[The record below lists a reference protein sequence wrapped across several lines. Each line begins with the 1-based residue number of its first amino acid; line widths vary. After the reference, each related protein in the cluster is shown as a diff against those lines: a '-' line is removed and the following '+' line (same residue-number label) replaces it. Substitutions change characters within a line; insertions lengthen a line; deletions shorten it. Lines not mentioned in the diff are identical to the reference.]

1 MRMGILDDLKTAFT
15 DLRDAAKEQ
24 FGAQIKAAA
33 DAFAEK
39 AESRKADAC
48 VTRRNYPYWKK
59 AWTGTIRTRC
69 HRRK

>member
-24 FGAQIKAAA
+24 LGTQMKAAV
-33 DAFAEK
+33 DAFTEK
-39 AESRKADAC
+39 VESGKANTC
-48 VTRRNYPYWKK
+48 GTRRNYPYWKK